1 MNIKREHILSHDLK
15 VSVYDHNQLH
25 SVTLIGSGTIS
36 LLHMISTSTFS
47 KEMEIEIELYD
58 NNSSS
63 NNNKSSSNKN
73 DKNGGILS
81 RGHIILNCCMS
92 NVLNREKLKIRNN
105 YQNHYIL
112 KVKKIVGKHLF
123 QRLSLSSLL
132 LHTIIPKIEIKY
144 NTWNII
150 TTKNDCEDMHNVYEP
165 IWDNIYYESSD
176 MMITA
181 EQISSLPLIV
191 NLYDDSTLVA
201 TGTLSNLLYPASLP
215 LKENSSSNNKK
226 DSKDGNN
233 FNSNHDPYCEEMIQ
247 LYDIKTK
254 KTLGRVILT
263 LSVSPSNKINIKE
276 LVSKAEEEIYNTPL
290 TYDEAV
296 LLITNIKAENLV
308 NTEMFGGMT
317 VYVLCETV
325 IRFTTA
331 VSKLSLL
338 KYINYFLLLHVT
350 DS

>member
-1 MNIKREHILSHDLK
+1 MNIKREHILNHDLK
-15 VSVYDHNQLH
+15 VSVYDYNQLH

-47 KEMEIEIELYD
+47 KEMELEIELYD

-63 NNNKSSSNKN
+63 NNNKSSSSSNKN

-92 NVLNREKLKIRNN
+92 NVINREKLKIRNN
-105 YQNHYIL
+105 YQNDSIL
-112 KVKKIVGKHLF
+112 KIKKIVGKHLF
-123 QRLSLSSLL
+123 QRSSLL
-132 LHTIIPKIEIKY
+132 FHTIIPKIEIKY

-150 TTKNDCEDMHNVYEP
+150 TTKNDSEDIQNVYEP

-215 LKENSSSNNKK
+215 LKEICSSNNKK

-233 FNSNHDPYCEEMIQ
+233 INSNHDPFCEEMIQ
-247 LYDIKTK
+247 LHDLKTK

-308 NTEMFGGMT
+308 NVEMFGGTM
-317 VYVLCETV
+317 VY
-325 IRFTTA
+325 
-331 VSKLSLL
+331 SKF
-338 KYINYFLLLHVT
+338 YA
-350 DS
+350 

>member
-1 MNIKREHILSHDLK
+1 MNIKREHILNHDLK

-25 SVTLIGSGTIS
+25 SVTLIGTGTIS
-36 LLHMISTSTFS
+36 LLHMISTLTFS
-47 KEMEIEIELYD
+47 KEMELEIELYD
-58 NNSSS
+58 NNISS
-63 NNNKSSSNKN
+63 NHNKSSSSSSSSKN
-73 DKNGGILS
+73 YKNGGILS

-92 NVLNREKLKIRNN
+92 NVINREKLKIRNN
-105 YQNHYIL
+105 YQNDSIL
-112 KVKKIVGKHLF
+112 KIKKIVGKHLF
-123 QRLSLSSLL
+123 QRSSLSSLL

-150 TTKNDCEDMHNVYEP
+150 TTKNESEDIHNVYDP

-181 EQISSLPLIV
+181 EQILSIPLII

-215 LKENSSSNNKK
+215 LKENSSSNSSNKGTDKK
-226 DSKDGNN
+226 DSKDEKNI
-233 FNSNHDPYCEEMIQ
+233 NSNNDPYCEEIIQ
-247 LYDIKTK
+247 LYDVKTK
-254 KTLGRVILT
+254 KTLGRVKLT
-263 LSVSPSNKINIKE
+263 LSVSSSNKINIKE

-308 NTEMFGGMT
+308 NTEMFGGKLRRYTISFMRNCYT
-317 VYVLCETV
+317 VYYCC
-325 IRFTTA
+325 
-331 VSKLSLL
+331 
-338 KYINYFLLLHVT
+338 
-350 DS
+350 